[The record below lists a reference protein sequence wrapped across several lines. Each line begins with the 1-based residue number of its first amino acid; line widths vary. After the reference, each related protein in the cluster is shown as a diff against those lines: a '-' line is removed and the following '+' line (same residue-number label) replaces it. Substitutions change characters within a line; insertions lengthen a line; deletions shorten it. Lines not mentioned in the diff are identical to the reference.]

1 MGGIGKM
8 WRDILT
14 IFHRHIEANPQ
25 SYPTVK
31 ITEAHK
37 ENGNLVVSILGAESD
52 KFINGMMRMLAAYA
66 SIVNEETGEVL
77 RKFTDIR

>member
-1 MGGIGKM
+1 MVGVY
-8 WRDILT
+8 L
-14 IFHRHIEANPQ
+14 FQ
-25 SYPTVK
+25 
-31 ITEAHK
+31 K
-37 ENGNLVVSILGAESD
+37 ENGNLVVSILGAEDD